1 VVCGLLWFAVYNVA
15 LNAAERR
22 IDAGIAAL
30 LVNVG
35 PIFIAILAG
44 LVLREGFPR
53 LLLAGCAVA
62 FAGAALIGI
71 STSRHSSGGAWGPV
85 LCIIAAAT
93 YAGGVIAQKR
103 VLDHASPLAVTW
115 LACVVGG
122 IGCLPFA
129 PQLISQLQT
138 AGARP
143 TLWMTYLGL
152 APTAIGFLTWAYAL
166 SHTAAAPRP
175 TSCRRSRSCSAGRRS
190 ARCRRCS
197 PCRAG
202 SSVWP
207 GWRWPV
213 DQRGRPSSLAG
224 MFGHRRLI
232 RPAPSDPAPC

>member
-1 VVCGLLWFAVYNVA
+1 VVCGLLGFAVYNVA

-22 IDAGIAAL
+22 IDAGIAAV

-62 FAGAALIGI
+62 FAGAALIG
-71 STSRHSSGGAWGPV
+71 
-85 LCIIAAAT
+85 
-93 YAGGVIAQKR
+93 
-103 VLDHASPLAVTW
+103 
-115 LACVVGG
+115 
-122 IGCLPFA
+122 
-129 PQLISQLQT
+129 
-138 AGARP
+138 
-143 TLWMTYLGL
+143 
-152 APTAIGFLTWAYAL
+152 
-166 SHTAAAPRP
+166 
-175 TSCRRSRSCSAGRRS
+175 RRS

-202 SSVWP
+202 SSAWP

-213 DQRGRPSSLAG
+213 DQLGRPSSLAE
-224 MFGHRRLI
+224 MPGHRRLI